1 MASRPIG
8 WLGWP
13 MAEFG
18 PTTDGAGPTTVF
30 RAFEVSEFRE
40 WPTWD
45 RLLRILQ
52 SNGGS
57 YGLSGARGAGKSW
70 LMLRAIE
77 WVRGAPDTGRLG
89 GIGLWYP
96 SPSEYDPLAFLAS
109 LSDSFGTE
117 IDRWY
122 RRHPRVQQ
130 MQRIERWMSVI
141 AAIALGAAAFG
152 AATSW
157 GNLSGVVIG
166 VGGAVLAFALILAL
180 LARFRPYRAEARL
193 AAEAALVRERAR
205 YVVTR
210 SETME
215 FGAEGGRGFVAR
227 ARRARERQLVERPAT
242 LSSLVNDFRAL
253 AEEAGRV
260 AGRVVIAIDELD
272 KMVEPDK
279 VRALLRDIKGIFE
292 VPRVH
297 FLVSVSDE
305 AARSLSVGALFSRN
319 EFNSSFYTVL
329 DVKPGRP
336 DELAELLEQRSESGV
351 PRDIALVLAVLA
363 GGNPRE
369 VLRLAELADSATTG
383 AEAAADTLEDEALS
397 LRREVVTAAAERG
410 VPALG
415 PEARVGA
422 FNCLPDSAFADI
434 AELSALTGSAF
445 DGENWEPS
453 WADRGFEV
461 RFREPWQRL
470 MVRLAVAGQLVESPS
485 LVRDRK
491 LASRLRDVVVAA
503 SQSAD
508 VARTL
513 LERELRIEKEGPD
526 LEVDQARSRLAALA
540 DRYEK
545 TRKTQPGG
553 RERTIAMDGIAGEAR
568 SAARDAGLS
577 APELAETV
585 REGGDGQRVIA
596 LAAIQATGDPVTFD
610 AVLDTVVEPRTPF
623 EGYHALLALETLL
636 PSLDAPQLD
645 VARAALNDEF
655 LAGVADDP
663 PRARLAERL
672 VERLRRRDPAMA

>member
-1 MASRPIG
+1 MDQPD
-8 WLGWP
+8 
-13 MAEFG
+13 
-18 PTTDGAGPTTVF
+18 PTTEDAGPATVF
-30 RAFEVSEFRE
+30 RAFEVGEFRE
-40 WPTWD
+40 WPTWS
-45 RLLRILQ
+45 RLLRILR

-70 LMLRAIE
+70 LMMRAIE
-77 WVRGAPDTGRLG
+77 WVRNASDTGPLG

-117 IDRWY
+117 IDNWY
-122 RRHPRVQQ
+122 RWHPRIQHR
-130 MQRIERWMSVI
+130 QRVERWTSAIVI
-141 AAIALGAAAFG
+141 GLCVAGAIALAASGLSLEYVAIAVGAA
-152 AATSW
+152 
-157 GNLSGVVIG
+157 VV
-166 VGGAVLAFALILAL
+166 AVALMVAL
-180 LARFRPYRAEARL
+180 LSRVRPYRAEARL
-193 AAEAALVRERAR
+193 VAHAATVRERAR

-215 FGAEGGRGFVAR
+215 VGAEGGRGLVAR
-227 ARRARERQLVERPAT
+227 ARRAHERQLVERPAT

-253 AEEAGRV
+253 AQEAGLV

-279 VRALLRDIKGIFE
+279 VRALLRDIKGVFE

-336 DELAELLEQRSESGV
+336 DDLAELLVKRSESGV

-369 VLRLAELADSATTG
+369 VLRLAELAHSATTG
-383 AEAAADTLEDEALS
+383 AQAAADTLEDEALS
-397 LRREVVTAAAERG
+397 LRREVVTAATERG
-410 VPALG
+410 VPSLG
-415 PEARVGA
+415 REARVGA
-422 FNCLPDSAFADI
+422 FNCLPDSAFTDI
-434 AELSALTGSAF
+434 SELSELTGAAF
-445 DGENWEPS
+445 DAESWEPP
-453 WADRGFEV
+453 WADRGFDA

-470 MVRLAVAGQLVESPS
+470 MVRLAVAGQLVDSPS
-485 LVRDRK
+485 LVRDHK

-503 SQSAD
+503 SQSAA

-513 LERELRIEKEGPD
+513 LESELRIEKEGPD
-526 LEVDQARSRLAALA
+526 LEINQARRELAALA
-540 DRYEK
+540 ERYEE

-553 RERTIAMDGIAGEAR
+553 RDRTIAMDGIAAEAR
-568 SAARDAGLS
+568 SMARDAGLS
-577 APELAETV
+577 ARELADAV
-585 REGGDGQRVIA
+585 REGGNGDRVIA

-610 AVLDTVVEPRTPF
+610 AVLDTAVHPHTPF

-636 PSLDAPQLD
+636 PSLEASQLD
-645 VARAALNDEF
+645 VVRAALNDEF
-655 LAGVADDP
+655 LAQVADDP
-663 PRARLAERL
+663 PRARLSERL
-672 VERLRRRDPAMA
+672 VNRLGRAHA